1 MFTVIMEQA
10 QSKFWEELGKD
21 LLKRAA
27 ATIVTEVVR
36 TQVDLWKQIRLKR
49 MRRNLDVVWR
59 EEDLLYK
66 ERREQQKTGN
76 RDDKTSDRQREDVT
90 PPVMQPPPSP
100 EDRRGVIS
108 IESAQSEDTPSDET
122 LRGDEEADGTLSRSA
137 RCEER

>member
-66 ERREQQKTGN
+66 ERREQQKSGN